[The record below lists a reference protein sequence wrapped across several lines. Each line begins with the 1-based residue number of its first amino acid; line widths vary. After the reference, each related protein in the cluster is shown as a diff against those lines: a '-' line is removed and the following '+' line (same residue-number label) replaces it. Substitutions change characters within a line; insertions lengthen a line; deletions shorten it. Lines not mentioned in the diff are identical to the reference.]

1 MNYLRYFAVLGGMLM
16 ITWQLYLFFSLD
28 EQQVRAALGEPA
40 PTKFI
45 QVADDD
51 LQALQKRLDDMK
63 PFSESVLKKPSSR
76 EFGRTKGVFLP
87 D

>member
-45 QVADDD
+45 QVGDEE

-63 PFSESVLKKPSSR
+63 PFSSDVLKNPSSKD
-76 EFGRTKGVFLP
+76 FGRKKNVFLP